1 MRGAVVGIAINPVAV
16 FFFHSSLA
24 LHGGVEVRQRARRYS
39 SHAQLISPVG
49 ILF

>member
-1 MRGAVVGIAINPVAV
+1 MRGAVVGIAINPLAV

-24 LHGGVEVRQRARRYS
+24 LHGGVEVRRARRYS

>member
-16 FFFHSSLA
+16 FFHCSLA